1 VSDIKVTPPEP
12 PRPAADPTQRL
23 PRRTS
28 VSRHGAISRE
38 LTKYSNYKT
47 WAEKARGAFAA
58 DGERRQPL
66 APLRRPLIPRVER
79 IAQLLDELEDFVSLV
94 RHQLGL
100 WPTRNR

>member
-12 PRPAADPTQRL
+12 RDRAGTEPAPRL

-58 DGERRQPL
+58 DGEAVNPSNPGHTRRSTD
-66 APLRRPLIPRVER
+66 R
-79 IAQLLDELEDFVSLV
+79 
-94 RHQLGL
+94 
-100 WPTRNR
+100 

>member
-12 PRPAADPTQRL
+12 RDRNGTEPTPRL
-23 PRRTS
+23 PRRVA

-58 DGERRQPL
+58 DAEVTGTLGAGHGRRSTD
-66 APLRRPLIPRVER
+66 R
-79 IAQLLDELEDFVSLV
+79 
-94 RHQLGL
+94 
-100 WPTRNR
+100 

>member
-1 VSDIKVTPPEP
+1 MSDIKVTPPDSGDRSAQEP
-12 PRPAADPTQRL
+12 APPRL

-58 DGERRQPL
+58 DGEVPGAKGANHSRRSSD
-66 APLRRPLIPRVER
+66 R
-79 IAQLLDELEDFVSLV
+79 
-94 RHQLGL
+94 
-100 WPTRNR
+100 

>member
-1 VSDIKVTPPEP
+1 MSDIKVTPPEP
-12 PRPAADPTQRL
+12 RERTGAEPAPRL

-58 DGERRQPL
+58 DPEAAAPNGSGHARRSTD
-66 APLRRPLIPRVER
+66 R
-79 IAQLLDELEDFVSLV
+79 
-94 RHQLGL
+94 
-100 WPTRNR
+100 

>member
-1 VSDIKVTPPEP
+1 VSDIKVTPPDP
-12 PRPAADPTQRL
+12 LRPAADAAPRL

-58 DGERRQPL
+58 DAEVPGPSGATHSRRS
-66 APLRRPLIPRVER
+66 ADR
-79 IAQLLDELEDFVSLV
+79 
-94 RHQLGL
+94 
-100 WPTRNR
+100 

>member
-1 VSDIKVTPPEP
+1 MSDIKVTPADGRE
-12 PRPAADPTQRL
+12 RSAAEPAAPRL

-58 DGERRQPL
+58 DADGLGANGSIPARRSTD
-66 APLRRPLIPRVER
+66 R
-79 IAQLLDELEDFVSLV
+79 
-94 RHQLGL
+94 
-100 WPTRNR
+100 

>member
-12 PRPAADPTQRL
+12 RDRNGTEPAPRL

-47 WAEKARGAFAA
+47 WAEKARGAFAP
-58 DGERRQPL
+58 DGDAVSPANPGHSRRSTD
-66 APLRRPLIPRVER
+66 R
-79 IAQLLDELEDFVSLV
+79 
-94 RHQLGL
+94 
-100 WPTRNR
+100 

>member
-1 VSDIKVTPPEP
+1 MSDIKVTPPESGERSTQEPVP
-12 PRPAADPTQRL
+12 PRL

-58 DGERRQPL
+58 DGEIPGANGANHSRRSSD
-66 APLRRPLIPRVER
+66 R
-79 IAQLLDELEDFVSLV
+79 
-94 RHQLGL
+94 
-100 WPTRNR
+100 

>member
-1 VSDIKVTPPEP
+1 VSDIKVTPADGRDRAVAETP
-12 PRPAADPTQRL
+12 PRL

-58 DGERRQPL
+58 DADGLGVNGTLPARRSTD
-66 APLRRPLIPRVER
+66 R
-79 IAQLLDELEDFVSLV
+79 
-94 RHQLGL
+94 
-100 WPTRNR
+100 